1 MLYATV
7 KMRYVS
13 PQNKS
18 FAVECTFMMT
28 KKTNKSKKKKK
39 KKKKKGHLKCMRTS

>member
-1 MLYATV
+1 MLYTTV

-28 KKTNKSKKKKK
+28 KKNKKKKK
-39 KKKKKGHLKCMRTS
+39 KKQVI